1 MKKFTTDRYL
11 KAAFIIGGIYDIIL
25 GISSLFFTNFLA
37 TLFSVSIPD
46 PLIFPQVTGI
56 FLIVVGY
63 FLIYASQDAR
73 KLVFIGMGSCIIRFS
88 FALIV
93 LLTWFT
99 QGIEVFYLLLGITD
113 TLTGFLILLPLLLTE
128 DVSWR
133 QLWQF

>member
-1 MKKFTTDRYL
+1 MKV
-11 KAAFIIGGIYDIIL
+11 AFLIGGIYDIIL
-25 GISSLFFTNFLA
+25 GISSLFLTNFLA

-63 FLIYASQDAR
+63 FLIYASRDAR
-73 KLVFIGMGSCIIRFS
+73 KLAFIGMGSCIIRFT

-93 LLTWFT
+93 FLTWFT
-99 QGIEVFYLLLGITD
+99 QGIEVFYLLLALTD
-113 TLTGFLILLPLLLTE
+113 ILTGTLILLPLLLTE

-133 QLWQF
+133 QVWQF